1 MTFDGGW
8 NLLPVKLLEVVWAS
22 ERGPV
27 LLPMGGISH
36 LLATPQQTVNRY
48 TMSCTGLCTD
58 TVGIICQQA
67 CRILVGSKLPAKWR
81 GCCRARTAIKTA
93 SHTCN
98 DGQSYL
104 HFSKLPIWA
113 VTYSGRERYLPFEIA
128 IVSSGLQWH
137 LRVSSVLE
145 GKGSLQVGNFP
156 SLPVLR
162 RSERCASTV

>member
-1 MTFDGGW
+1 VTLDGGW

-36 LLATPQQTVNRY
+36 LLATPQQTFNRY
-48 TMSCTGLCTD
+48 TMPCTGLCTD
-58 TVGIICQQA
+58 SVGIICQQA
-67 CRILVGSKLPAKWR
+67 CRILVGSKLPAKWG
-81 GCCRARTAIKTA
+81 GCCGARTAIKTS

-98 DGQSYL
+98 DGQSYP
-104 HFSKLPIWA
+104 HFSKLPMA

-145 GKGSLQVGNFP
+145 GKGSPRVGSFP

-162 RSERCASTV
+162 